1 MEYSEEIK
9 LKECEARQE
18 KAQEIIKEDQE
29 IIRECQLYMEVEKA
43 YRTEQ
48 QKVFRDLRETVED
61 LTNQIGVIK
70 NGNKY
75 CQELYQKALANLDEA
90 TKVIEDYKNNLWFHD
105 LPKPIAYSLGIL
117 LETLLEATVW
127 PYATLNS
134 NSLFYKSF
142 KAVFKRNFGVHQ
154 RMIIT
159 ICTTIVWVLTIYSL
173 SLLVINI
180 APSQSMSQD
189 RENLDNKND
198 NKTDKTAVKNPKP
211 VSSNLNFRGGYQLP
225 MDHLQ
230 LQCLLTIK
238 QIKLRHQLTEIKN
251 FVETQPT
258 KTRIGQM
265 TKGFKRKSKYL
276 ILGAQFLVLAQLLD
290 IESTSSRYRPI
301 GPEKQTVSVIKSQLS
316 TTSPLIQLISEV
328 EEKVPDT
335 VLNSLDKNDD
345 LKLVEDKEVP
355 TLQKATKNSS
365 SLAKRKKRKRTN
377 SYLNLMEENRH
388 LFSDEEVTQP
398 VERQSISIKIKN

>member
-1 MEYSEEIK
+1 MEGSTGK
-9 LKECEARQE
+9 LLKECEAKVE

-29 IIRECQLYMEVEKA
+29 IIKECQLYMEVEKA
-43 YRTEQ
+43 YRAEHA
-48 QKVFRDLRETVED
+48 KVFGDLRETVED

-90 TKVIEDYKNNLWFHD
+90 TKVIEDYKKNLWFDD
-105 LPKPIAYSLGIL
+105 LPKPIAYRLGIL

-127 PYATLNS
+127 PYATLNK
-134 NSLFYKSF
+134 NSLFYKAF
-142 KAVFKRNFGVHQ
+142 KIVFRRNFGADQ
-154 RMIIT
+154 RMMIT

-173 SLLVINI
+173 SSLVTNI
-180 APSQSMSQD
+180 APTQSMSQD
-189 RENLDNKND
+189 RENLDNKNG
-198 NKTDKTAVKNPKP
+198 NITDKGAIKKPKP
-211 VSSNLNFRGGYQLP
+211 FSSNLNFRGGYQLP

-230 LQCLLTIK
+230 LQCLITVK
-238 QIKLRHQLTEIKN
+238 QIKLRHQVIKFEN

-258 KTRIGQM
+258 KTRVGQM

-290 IESTSSRYRPI
+290 IEPTSSRYRPI
-301 GPEKQTVSVIKSQLS
+301 GPEKQTVSVIKSQLG

-345 LKLVEDKEVP
+345 LKLAEDKEVP
-355 TLQKATKNSS
+355 TLQKATKNSLS
-365 SLAKRKKRKRTN
+365 RARRKKKKQVN
-377 SYLNLMEENRH
+377 NYLNIMEENRH